1 MYNTTFFLNY
11 KKYIMIISIESS
23 SSNLSFA
30 LFTKEK
36 LIDKLDVPI
45 KNELSEIII
54 PTVKK
59 FLINNS
65 ITYKKI
71 STITVGCGPGSFT
84 GTRVVIAATKGIQT
98 SNTKMKS
105 IGINSLAGLAMSA
118 LEEAKGKNCNYI
130 IASID
135 TKRDDIFVQLFKI
148 NNLDEGKI
156 PFSVMNEIKAIE
168 IKDLNN
174 YVLIHQLIARDTLFI
189 GHKSE
194 LLKNKINNLKI
205 SDQSIQTPNALWVGM
220 LTSYIIN
227 KNIDVTDTRIAF
239 NHLKPIYVRSPEI
252 N

>member
-1 MYNTTFFLNY
+1 
-11 KKYIMIISIESS
+11 MIISIESS
-23 SSNLSFA
+23 SSNLSVA
-30 LFTKEK
+30 LLTKEQM
-36 LIDKLDVPI
+36 IDQLSIPI

-54 PTVKK
+54 PTIKN
-59 FLINNS
+59 FLIKNS
-65 ITYKKI
+65 ITLENI
-71 STITVGCGPGSFT
+71 SFITIGCGPGSFT
-84 GTRVVIAATKGIQT
+84 GIRVVIAAAKGIQI
-98 SNTKMKS
+98 SNLNIKG

-118 LEEAKGKNCNYI
+118 LEEAKEKNCKYI

-148 NNLDEGKI
+148 NKFNEDKV
-156 PFSVMNEIKAIE
+156 PFSVMNDIEAIE
-168 IKDLNN
+168 IYDLNN
-174 YVLIHQLIARDTLFI
+174 YIFTYQLVSKDILFV

-205 SDQSIQTPNALWVGM
+205 SDQSEQRPNALWVGM

-239 NHLKPIYVRSPEI
+239 NSLKPIYVRPPEI